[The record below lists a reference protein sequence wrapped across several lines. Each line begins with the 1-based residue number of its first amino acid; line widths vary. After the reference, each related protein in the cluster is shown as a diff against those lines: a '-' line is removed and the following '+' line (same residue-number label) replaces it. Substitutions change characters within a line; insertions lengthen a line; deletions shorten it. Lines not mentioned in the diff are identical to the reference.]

1 MNKSL
6 YQIYKEIQ
14 TNQMSFTEFVEE
26 MKKDMELIDIMEEIE
41 IYE

>member
-14 TNQMSFTEFVEE
+14 TNQMSFTEFIEE

>member
-41 IYE
+41 IHD